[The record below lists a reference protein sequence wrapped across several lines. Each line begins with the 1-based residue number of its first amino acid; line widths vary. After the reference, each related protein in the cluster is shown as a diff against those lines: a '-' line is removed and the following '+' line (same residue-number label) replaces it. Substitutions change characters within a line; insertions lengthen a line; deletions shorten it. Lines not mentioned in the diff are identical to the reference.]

1 MGTRITIE
9 LSEESYRVFS
19 AHAAEAEMSVE
30 TYAFE
35 VIEQYLEDVAEMEAA
50 EAELDS
56 LDKSDPD
63 WALKT

>member
-1 MGTRITIE
+1 
-9 LSEESYRVFS
+9 
-19 AHAAEAEMSVE
+19 MSVE